1 MIPKKENWRDN
12 CHHCPHFD
20 QCQSSKS
27 AEECKAFLD
36 KEVTKNL
43 LKFAKDCK
51 YYAISN
57 KWEILATFSSI
68 QQVEDYIK
76 DHPNVFQIIY
86 RRETSVNGKIHC
98 GPFHVYHSCK

>member
-1 MIPKKENWRDN
+1 MILKKENWRDN
-12 CHHCPHFD
+12 CRHCPHFD
-20 QCQSSKS
+20 QCRSSKS

-57 KWEILATFSSI
+57 KWEILATFSSV